1 MDLHMKG
8 KVAVVAGGSTGIGFA
23 TALCFLEEG
32 CKVAVFARNAE
43 KLEAAKEQFAALGYK
58 DVMTGSADATL
69 EEAVNKFAADVAA
82 HFGTIDYWVNVAGG
96 SLRKSLNKV
105 TNEEFDKVVAIN
117 LKSAF
122 FGCNAAA
129 RYMKKNEK
137 GGAIVNVS
145 SMAAHRAAAG
155 RALYGCTKAALL
167 QLTKVFAAELSPFG
181 IRVNSVSPG
190 LVLTELS
197 RPVVPEENSPEFAA
211 FFTEYLIKRP
221 GLAREV
227 AAPIVSMCSDV
238 FGYTTAA
245 DLRVDGGVDAVYE
258 TKWIEENI
266 ELLRE

>member
-8 KVAVVAGGSTGIGFA
+8 KVAVVAGGSTGIGLA
-23 TALCFLEEG
+23 TALCFLKEG
-32 CKVAVFARNAE
+32 CKVAVFSRGVE
-43 KLEAAKEQFAALGYK
+43 KLKAAQEQFASLGYSE
-58 DVMTGSADATL
+58 VLTGSVDATDG
-69 EEAVNKFAADVAA
+69 EAVRQFADLVAER
-82 HFGTIDYWVNVAGG
+82 FGTIDYWVNVVGA
-96 SLRKSLNKV
+96 SLRKPLNKV
-105 TNEEFDKVVAIN
+105 TGEEFDKVVDIN

-129 RYMKKNEK
+129 RYMKKNKE

-155 RALYGCTKAALL
+155 RAMYGCTKAALL
-167 QLTKVFAAELSPFG
+167 QLTKTFAAELSPFG

-197 RPVVPEENSPEFAA
+197 RPVVPEEGTEEFKN

-221 GLAREV
+221 GEAWEV
-227 AAPIVSMCSDV
+227 GAPIVSLCSPI

-245 DLRVDGGVDAVYE
+245 DIRIDGGVDAVYE
-258 TKWIEENI
+258 NKWIEDNI

>member
-8 KVAVVAGGSTGIGFA
+8 KAAVVAGGSTGIGFA

-43 KLEAAKEQFAALGYK
+43 KLETAREQFASLGYK

-69 EEAVNKFAADVAA
+69 EEAVNKFAADVVER
-82 HFGTIDYWVNVAGG
+82 FGTIDYWVNVAGG

-221 GLAREV
+221 GQAREV

-258 TKWIEENI
+258 MKWIEENI